1 MGATDEQQPDR
12 PVLLA
17 VDDDVDALQ
26 RISEQLNLRYGTD
39 YNVLCEQSPVRAREQ
54 LGEMRVADKPVAL
67 VLASQWMEDDT
78 GADLLAYVKHV
89 HPRAKRGLMVDW
101 GAWEDTRTTEA
112 ILNAM
117 ALGHIDYYVLKPWS
131 SPDEFFHRTITEFL
145 HEWRRQFGQGTAE
158 VEVVGERWSPKVH
171 ELTTLL
177 SRNGFPHVFHPRDS
191 EEGRRILRECGC
203 EEDNVPVVRILR
215 KKILRDPSREELA
228 AAYGVST
235 RLDSASDCDFDVV
248 VVGAG
253 PAGLA
258 SAVAASSEGL
268 RTLVI
273 EREAIGGQ
281 AGSSTLIRNYPGFS
295 RGVSGAELAQRAY
308 QQAWVF
314 GAKLLLTQSVIGLQ
328 AIGDRHVV
336 ELSDGS
342 RAMAKAVVLATG
354 VSYRR
359 LGIPELEELSGAGVF
374 YGASVSDAQALTDH
388 EVYIVGGGNSAG
400 QAAMHLRRY
409 ARRVFI
415 VVRGTSL
422 ADSMSQYLRDTI
434 AAHPDDIEVLL
445 ETQVVG
451 GGGEGRLQQLVLRDG
466 QGEQRT
472 VEAAAL
478 FVMIGAVPRKYW
490 FPEEIELDEWG
501 YVKTGRDA
509 VDAKREKG
517 WGPPSRAFG
526 ELETCVPGVFAAG
539 DLRHGA
545 VKRVAS
551 AVGEGSA
558 VVRQVLEFLEGESPG
573 GPVRWEAAA
582 QAGGPGSG

>member
-1 MGATDEQQPDR
+1 MGPENAQQPNN

-17 VDDDVDALQ
+17 IDDELDALR
-26 RISEQLNLRYGTD
+26 RISDQLNLRYGSD
-39 YNVLCEQSPVRAREQ
+39 YNVLCERSPARARETLKQ
-54 LGEMRVADKPVAL
+54 LREDGGQVAL
-67 VLASQWMEDDT
+67 VLASQSLSEDT

-89 HPRAKRGLMVDW
+89 HPRAKRGLLIEFGDW
-101 GAWEDTRTTEA
+101 GVKQTAEA
-112 ILNAM
+112 VLNAM
-117 ALGHIDYYVLKPWS
+117 ALGHIDYYVLKPWR

-145 HEWRRQFGQGTAE
+145 HEWRRNVGYGSAE
-158 VEVVGERWSPKVH
+158 VEVVGGQWSPEVH
-171 ELTTLL
+171 ELTSLL
-177 SRNGFPHVFHPRDS
+177 IRNGFPHVFYPRDS

-203 EEDNVPVVRILR
+203 EEENVPVVRLLR
-215 KKILRDPSREELA
+215 KKILRNPSREELA
-228 AAYGVST
+228 HAYGVTTELSG
-235 RLDSASDCDFDVV
+235 DCDFDVIV
-248 VVGAG
+248 IGAG

-281 AGSSTLIRNYPGFS
+281 AGASTLIRNYPGFS

-314 GAKLLLTQSVIGLQ
+314 GAKLLLTKSVIGMQ
-328 AIGDRHVV
+328 ALGHRHVV

-342 RAMAKAVVLATG
+342 RATAPSVVLATG

-359 LGIPELEELSGAGVF
+359 LGIPELDRLSGAGVF
-374 YGASVSDAQALTDH
+374 YGASVSDAQSLAGH

-409 ARRVFI
+409 AQRVFL
-415 VVRGTSL
+415 VVRGTTL

-434 AAHPDDIEVLL
+434 AAQGDDIEVLL
-445 ETQVVG
+445 ETQVTG
-451 GGGEGRLQQLVLRDG
+451 GGGEGRLQHLVLRGPDG
-466 QGEQRT
+466 AERT
-472 VEAAAL
+472 VDAAAL
-478 FVMIGAVPRKYW
+478 FVMIGAVPHKSW
-490 FPEEIELDEWG
+490 LPEDIELDDWG

-509 VDAKREKG
+509 IEAKRLKG
-517 WGPPSRAFG
+517 YGEPSRRFG
-526 ELETCVPGVFAAG
+526 EFETCIPGVFAVG
-539 DLRHGA
+539 DLRHGG

-558 VVRQVLEFLEGESPG
+558 VVRQIIEFLDGESPG
-573 GPVRWEAAA
+573 PVHWEAAA
-582 QAGGPGSG
+582 SAQGSSSPA

>member
-1 MGATDEQQPDR
+1 MGATDAQHTQR

-17 VDDDVDALQ
+17 IDADLDDLR
-26 RISEQLNLRYGTD
+26 RIREQLNLRYGTD
-39 YNVLCEQSPVRAREQ
+39 YEVMCDRSPAAAREK
-54 LGEMRVADKPVAL
+54 LKEMREADRQVAL
-67 VLASQWMEDDT
+67 VLASQWLGDDDT
-78 GADLLAYVKHV
+78 GAALLAYVKHV
-89 HPRAKRGLMVDW
+89 HPRAKRGLMVEF
-101 GAWEDTRTTEA
+101 GAWGDRPTTNA
-112 ILNAM
+112 ILEAM
-117 ALGHIDYYVLKPWS
+117 ALGHIDYYVLKPWGT
-131 SPDEFFHRTITEFL
+131 PDEFFHRTITEFL
-145 HEWRRQFGQGTAE
+145 HEWRRHVGYGTPE
-158 VEVVGERWSPKVH
+158 VEVVGAQWSPRVH

-177 SRNGFPHVFHPRDS
+177 IRNGFPHVFHSRDS
-191 EEGRRILRECGC
+191 EAGRRILRECAC
-203 EEDNVPVVRILR
+203 EDEQVPVVRLLGKRIL
-215 KKILRDPSREELA
+215 KDPSREELA

-235 RLDSASDCDFDVV
+235 RLDADANCDFDVI

-295 RGVSGAELAQRAY
+295 RGISGAELAQRAY

-328 AIGDRHVV
+328 TIGDRHVV

-342 RAMAKAVVLATG
+342 RATARTVVLATG
-354 VSYRR
+354 VTYRR
-359 LGIPELEELSGAGVF
+359 LGIPDLDALSGAGVF
-374 YGASVSDAQALTDH
+374 YGASVSDAQALSGH

-400 QAAMHLRRY
+400 QAAMHLRRF

-445 ETQVVG
+445 QTQVIG
-451 GGGEGRLQQLVLRDG
+451 GGGEGRLERLLLRDG
-466 QGEQRT
+466 EGQERM

-478 FVMIGAVPRKYW
+478 FVMIGAVPHKTW
-490 FPEEIELDEWG
+490 LPGDIELDEWG

-509 VDAKREKG
+509 IEAKRLKG
-517 WGPPSRAFG
+517 YGEPTRNFG
-526 ELETCVPGVFAAG
+526 EFETCVPGVFAVG
-539 DLRHGA
+539 DLRHGG

-558 VVRQVLEFLEGESPG
+558 VVRQILEYIQVDPG
-573 GPVRWEAAA
+573 GPVVWKDVTPAQGSAA
-582 QAGGPGSG
+582 